1 MKLRASKILLIIFLI
16 NTPVVSSQNTLEVII
31 NTPDE
36 GFENE
41 TVEIYLKNSGFMGV
55 VPIGEVYKFNL
66 KNNNPTSIIIIS
78 MYHPLIEKDID
89 PKKDFKIS
97 ILLPSRVQNL
107 SEVII
112 NARKKRVFELRRLK
126 DFEGTYIFAG
136 KKSEVIN
143 MNGVDFNN
151 SPGAQLSAS
160 HTPEDLE
167 FTSDAFNEAIKMLKN
182 DGEL

>member
-36 GFENE
+36 GFENG

-97 ILLPSRVQNL
+97 ILLRECTN
-107 SEVII
+107 
-112 NARKKRVFELRRLK
+112 
-126 DFEGTYIFAG
+126 
-136 KKSEVIN
+136 
-143 MNGVDFNN
+143 
-151 SPGAQLSAS
+151 
-160 HTPEDLE
+160 
-167 FTSDAFNEAIKMLKN
+167 
-182 DGEL
+182 

>member
-1 MKLRASKILLIIFLI
+1 MIPKKQDLKHYKWGQILLIIFLI

-41 TVEIYLKNSGFMGV
+41 TVEIYLKNSGFIGV

-66 KNNNPTSIIIIS
+66 KNNNSTSIIIIS

-126 DFEGTYIFAG
+126 DFEGTYVFAG

-143 MNGVDFNN
+143 MNESLANLSGNN
-151 SPGAQLSAS
+151 SRQIYNQICG
-160 HTPEDLE
+160 
-167 FTSDAFNEAIKMLKN
+167 LKYFSK
-182 DGEL
+182 